1 MEGACFHGL
10 SSTRPSFTSPE
21 TTTRSGEAKRS
32 QMPGVRYTTG
42 LCAGGGAGSENL
54 TEVKAPAAQRKLK
67 DFLCSLPHP
76 FAGLNVRCP
85 AGPHIHRYCSLA
97 VYHPGL
103 RRHRR
108 VRGSGSEDPEQCAP
122 TRGQRGLAQM
132 DGAHRLGLEQQRF
145 IRQYLNTCVP
155 RFDAGAVS
163 VWNGL
168 NVAKRPR
175 LLSASRY

>member
-1 MEGACFHGL
+1 MVSVSC
-10 SSTRPSFTSPE
+10 
-21 TTTRSGEAKRS
+21 
-32 QMPGVRYTTG
+32 
-42 LCAGGGAGSENL
+42 
-54 TEVKAPAAQRKLK
+54 RKLK